1 MDGPFIRRFALPVWL
16 AIASVIT
23 SAEGGVSAAGPT
35 DPPYLRE
42 MQEDAELTDVAFI
55 DPQHGWAVGDRGVI
69 WSTADGGK
77 RWRLQ
82 PCGVEGRLSS
92 VQFLDADNGW
102 AAGGVFH
109 PYTHT
114 SRGVLL
120 RTRDGGRSWA
130 QDKGLMLP
138 WLKRVKFLTGNVGWA
153 YGESSALFPSGVFV
167 TDDAGRTWSPLEGID
182 GPGWLAAD
190 FVDPYSGAIA
200 GRRGSMAA
208 IRRRGLQP
216 ARTPNFGLRGL
227 NRMKLTGETDGW
239 LVGDGGLVLATRDL
253 GLSWQLPAGDPS
265 AVAGTDFD
273 WQALEVRGARIW
285 IAGSPGTKV
294 LYSDDGGRSWQAFAT
309 GQNLPLHSLAFVDNL
324 HGWAVGALGTI
335 LTTTDGGQ
343 TWQRQHAGGTRAALL
358 AVVSRPEDVSL
369 ELLARL
375 SAGEGYLGAVEIL
388 VRGDDPEGGASSR
401 TETERTRAAVI
412 GAGGSATHAAWAF
425 PLPQSGVART
435 AEQIVEAWN
444 QLNDGDGI
452 ERIEAHVVQQIRCWR
467 PEIVVTHAAS
477 LSGENP
483 AGHVMNQIVLEAVE
497 QAADPT
503 RFPEQLA
510 QMGLETWRA
519 RKVFGRLPA
528 GQLGDVNLS
537 TVQLAP
543 RLGGSLA
550 DHAAG
555 PRGLIEDD
563 YRAPPPTVGFRLY
576 VDTLPQHVGEH
587 DFFSGIVLH
596 PGGDARRTI
605 NEFSTQNADVLR
617 RMAQKQRNVQAIIT
631 RSEQGQL
638 DSARYAAQI
647 NDLTS
652 DLDSSIAGNVIYQLA
667 QHYRETGKWPL
678 AAETFSL
685 LAQQHPDHPLAEA
698 ALVWL
703 VRYWSSS
710 ECEWRERRA
719 AQSAGRQ
726 ATASQVAGHVSI
738 FQPATALGQVL
749 PGKNQVATRGDA
761 TAENGPRRNVL
772 PGNAPQVQGRM
783 MVLDHTLDTDR
794 AARAGALGKLLEQRS
809 PATFAEPEVR
819 FALASAHRKQGLT
832 KAAEKY
838 YLDVT
843 RLRCHDAWWACAAGE
858 RWLDAPQEA
867 PPKDVLHAPNGS
879 KPRLD
884 GQLDDEIWQRAAWA
898 ELRPASADAEESMAK
913 AKAKLAYD
921 DEFLYLAVEC
931 QQAAGAEYP
940 PSESPRPRDA
950 DLNRHDRID
959 LFLDLDRD
967 WSTCYRFTVDH
978 RGWTGEACWDDKGWD
993 PQWFVAAS
1001 TRDGAWTVEAAI
1013 PLAELTGEAPKPRYV
1028 WAIGIQRTIPGV
1040 GFQSWTRPASPTVT
1054 PQGFGYLIF
1063 D

>member
-1 MDGPFIRRFALPVWL
+1 MDGPFIRRFALLGWL
-16 AIASVIT
+16 ALAVALAAAS
-23 SAEGGVSAAGPT
+23 GVYADAPF
-35 DPPYLRE
+35 LRE
-42 MQEDAELTDVAFI
+42 MQEDAELTDVSFL

-69 WSTADGGK
+69 WATADGGK

-82 PCGVEGRLSS
+82 PCGVDCRLSS
-92 VQFLDADNGW
+92 VQFLDTDNGW
-102 AAGGVFH
+102 AAGGMFH

-138 WLKRVKFLTGNVGWA
+138 SLKRVKFLTGTLGWA

-167 TDDAGRTWSPLEGID
+167 TDDAGRTWSPLEGVD
-182 GPGWLAAD
+182 APGWLAAD
-190 FVDPYSGAIA
+190 FVDSYSGAIA

-216 ARTPNFGLRGL
+216 ARTPSLGLRGL
-227 NRMKLTGETDGW
+227 NRMKLAGETEGW

-253 GLSWQLPAGDPS
+253 GFSWQLPPGDPS
-265 AVAGTDFD
+265 SAAGSDFD
-273 WQALEVRGARIW
+273 WRALEVRGSRIW
-285 IAGSPGTKV
+285 VAGSPGTKV
-294 LYSDDGGRSWQAFAT
+294 LYSDDGGQNWQAFDT
-309 GQNLPLHSLAFVDNL
+309 GQKLPLDALAFVDNL
-324 HGWAVGALGTI
+324 HGWAVGAFGTI
-335 LTTTDGGQ
+335 LATTDGGK
-343 TWQRQHAGGTRAALL
+343 TWQRQHSGGTRAALL

-388 VRGDDPEGGASSR
+388 VRGDDPEGDASSR
-401 TETERTRAAVI
+401 TDSERTRAAVN
-412 GAGGSATHAAWAF
+412 GAGGSATHTAWSF

-444 QLNDGDGI
+444 RLNDGDGI
-452 ERIEAHVVQQIRCWR
+452 ERIEAHVVGLIRCWR

-510 QMGLETWRA
+510 QMGLETWRV
-519 RKVFGRLPA
+519 RKVFGRLPD
-528 GQLGDVNLS
+528 GQLGDVNLA
-537 TVQLAP
+537 TAQLIP

-550 DHAAG
+550 DQAAG

-563 YRAPPPTVGFRLY
+563 YHAPPPNVGFRLY

-587 DFFSGIVLH
+587 DFFSGIALH
-596 PGGDARRTI
+596 PGGDARRMI
-605 NEFSTQNADVLR
+605 NEFSTQNADFLR

-638 DSARYAAQI
+638 DSARYSAQLS
-647 NDLTS
+647 DLTS
-652 DLDSSIAGNVIYQLA
+652 DLDSSTAGNVIYQLA
-667 QHYRETGKWPL
+667 QHYRESGKWPL

-703 VRYWSSS
+703 VRYWSSG
-710 ECEWRERRA
+710 ECEWRERRSAQSGGREAAA
-719 AQSAGRQ
+719 AQM
-726 ATASQVAGHVSI
+726 AGHMAI
-738 FQPATALGQVL
+738 FRPATALGQVL
-749 PGKNQVATRGDA
+749 PPKNQVGTRDDA
-761 TAENGPRRNVL
+761 TAERGPAREEL

-783 MVLDHTLDTDR
+783 MVVDNTLETAR
-794 AARAGALGKLLEQRS
+794 AARAAALGKLLEQRS

-832 KAAEKY
+832 NQAERY

-858 RWLDAPQEA
+858 RWLNEPQEA
-867 PPKDVLHAPNGS
+867 APKDVLHAPSGS

-898 ELRPASADAEESMAK
+898 ELRPAAANADDALAQATAK
-913 AKAKLAYD
+913 AKVAYD
-921 DEFLYLAVEC
+921 AEFLYLAIEC
-931 QQAAGAEYP
+931 REAAGAEYP

-950 DLNRHDRID
+950 DLSRHDRVD

-967 WSTCYRFTVDH
+967 WSTFYRFTVDH

-993 PQWFVAAS
+993 PQWFVAQA
-1001 TRDGAWTVEAAI
+1001 TRDGAWSVEAAI
-1013 PLAELTGEAPKPRYV
+1013 PLAELTGEAPKPKYV
-1028 WAIGIQRTIPGV
+1028 WTIGIQRTIPGV
-1040 GFQSWTRPASPTVT
+1040 GFQSWTHPASASVT
-1054 PQGFGYLIF
+1054 AEGFGYLIF